1 MGATGGPGGEVRG
14 KDGNAAVPGMVVK
27 EKGATRGATSA
38 GGAKGE
44 VHVAVPGPIHY
55 NYTPIM
61 HVQNTVAWPEPYKT
75 MDRDN
80 TYRIYE
86 TPQVD

>member
-1 MGATGGPGGEVRG
+1 MA
-14 KDGNAAVPGMVVK
+14 VK

-44 VHVAVPGPIHY
+44 VHVKVPGPIHF

-61 HVQNTVAWPEPYKT
+61 HVQNTVPWPEPYKT
-75 MDRDN
+75 MDREH

-86 TPQVD
+86 TPKVD